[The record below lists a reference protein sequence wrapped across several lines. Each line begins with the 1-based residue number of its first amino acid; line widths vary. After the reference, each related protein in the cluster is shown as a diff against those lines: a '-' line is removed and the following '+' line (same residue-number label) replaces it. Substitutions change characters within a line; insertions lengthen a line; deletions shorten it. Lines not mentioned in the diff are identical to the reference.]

1 MKRGFFYRRI
11 IEPILNLLRQ
21 GITPEKIAL
30 SIAFG
35 IALGV
40 FPVIGATTL
49 LCAGAA
55 VVLRLNLPAIQLV
68 NYFVYPL
75 QIALLL
81 PFIRFGEF
89 LFRVRDPIPF
99 SIVQI
104 LEMIRTSI
112 PNAISTLWTSTM
124 HAIAAWLLV
133 GPLAVLLMYWALTP
147 ALRRLA
153 HLYEVARTPKPSAG
167 AAP

>member
-1 MKRGFFYRRI
+1 MKQGSFYRRLI
-11 IEPILNLLRQ
+11 LPILNLLQQ
-21 GITPEKIAL
+21 GITPEKVAL

-49 LCAGAA
+49 LCAAA
-55 VVLRLNLPAIQLV
+55 AIVLRLNLPAIQLV

-89 LFRVRDPIPF
+89 LFRVRQPMPF
-99 SIVQI
+99 SITQI
-104 LEMIRTSI
+104 LEMIATSI
-112 PNAISTLWTSTM
+112 PNAVATLWTATM

-133 GPLAVLLMYWALTP
+133 GPLAVLVFYAALAP
-147 ALRRLA
+147 VLRRLA
-153 HLYEVARTPKPSAG
+153 HLYLASQAPKSSTE
-167 AAP
+167 AAQ

>member
-1 MKRGFFYRRI
+1 MKQGFFHRRLVL
-11 IEPILNLLRQ
+11 PILNLLAQ

-49 LCAGAA
+49 LCAAA
-55 VVLRLNLPAIQLV
+55 AIVLRLNLPAIQLV

-89 LFRVRDPIPF
+89 LFRVREPMPF
-99 SIVQI
+99 SITQI
-104 LEMIRTSI
+104 LEMIATSI
-112 PNAISTLWTSTM
+112 PNAVATLWTATM
-124 HAIAAWLLV
+124 HAIAAWLMV
-133 GPLAVLLMYWALTP
+133 GPLSVLILYAALTP
-147 ALRRLA
+147 VLRRLA
-153 HLYEVARTPKPSAG
+153 HLYMASQAPKSSTE
-167 AAP
+167 AAQ

>member
-1 MKRGFFYRRI
+1 MKQGFFYRRLI
-11 IEPILNLLRQ
+11 LPILNLLRQ

-49 LCAGAA
+49 LCAMAA
-55 VVLRLNLPAIQLV
+55 IVLRLNLPAIQLV

-89 LFRVRDPIPF
+89 LFRVRDPLPF
-99 SIVQI
+99 SITQI
-104 LEMIRTSI
+104 LQMIATSI
-112 PNAISTLWTSTM
+112 PNAVATLWTATM

-133 GPLAVLLMYWALTP
+133 GPLAVLVSYAVLAPL
-147 ALRRLA
+147 LRRLA
-153 HLYEVARTPKPSAG
+153 HLYSVSRAPKSSTE
-167 AAP
+167 AAQ

>member
-1 MKRGFFYRRI
+1 MKQGLFYRRI
-11 IEPILNLLRQ
+11 VEPILNLLRQ

-49 LCAGAA
+49 LCAAA
-55 VVLRLNLPAIQLV
+55 AIVLRLNLPAIQLV

-99 SIVQI
+99 SILQI
-104 LEMIRTSI
+104 LEMIRADVG
-112 PNAISTLWTSTM
+112 NAISTLWTSTM
-124 HAIAAWLLV
+124 HAMVAWCLV
-133 GPLAVLLMYWALTP
+133 GPPAVLVMYWMLAP
-147 ALRRLA
+147 VLRRLA
-153 HLYEVARTPKPSAG
+153 HLYHIARAPKSSAG
-167 AAP
+167 APS

>member
-1 MKRGFFYRRI
+1 MKQGFFYHRLVL
-11 IEPILNLLRQ
+11 PILNLLRQ

-49 LCAGAA
+49 LCTLAA
-55 VVLRLNLPAIQLV
+55 VALRLNLPAIQLV

-89 LFRVRDPIPF
+89 LFRVREPMPF
-99 SIVQI
+99 SITQI
-104 LEMIRTSI
+104 LQMIATSI
-112 PNAISTLWTSTM
+112 PNAVSTLWTATM
-124 HAIAAWLLV
+124 HAIGAWLLV
-133 GPLAVLLMYWALTP
+133 GPLSVLILYSLLAPM
-147 ALRRLA
+147 LRRLA
-153 HLYEVARTPKPSAG
+153 QLYAISRTPGSSPE
-167 AAP
+167 AAQ

>member
-1 MKRGFFYRRI
+1 MKQGFFHRRLI
-11 IEPILNLLRQ
+11 LPILNLLRQ

-35 IALGV
+35 LALGV

-49 LCAGAA
+49 LCAAA
-55 VVLRLNLPAIQLV
+55 AIVLRLNLPAIQLV

-89 LFRVRDPIPF
+89 LFRVREPIPF
-99 SIVQI
+99 SITQV
-104 LEMIRTSI
+104 LEMIATSI
-112 PNAISTLWTSTM
+112 PNAVATLWTATM

-133 GPLAVLLMYWALTP
+133 GPVAVLVVYAVLAP
-147 ALRRLA
+147 ALHRLA
-153 HLYEVARTPKPSAG
+153 HLYAISRASRSSPE
-167 AAP
+167 AAQ

>member
-1 MKRGFFYRRI
+1 MKQGFFNRRLI
-11 IEPILNLLRQ
+11 LPILNLLRQ

-49 LCAGAA
+49 LCALAA
-55 VVLRLNLPAIQLV
+55 IAFRLNLPAIQLV

-89 LFRVRDPIPF
+89 LFRVRDPVPF
-99 SIVQI
+99 SITQI
-104 LEMIRTSI
+104 LHMISASI
-112 PNAISTLWTSTM
+112 PNAVSTLWTATM
-124 HAIAAWLLV
+124 HAIVAWLLV
-133 GPLAVLLMYWALTP
+133 GPPVVLLLYGALAP
-147 ALRRLA
+147 MLRRLA
-153 HLYEVARTPKPSAG
+153 HLYAASRTPGSSAE
-167 AAP
+167 AAQ

>member
-1 MKRGFFYRRI
+1 MKQGFFYRRI
-11 IEPILNLLRQ
+11 VEPILNLLRQ

-49 LCAGAA
+49 LCAAA
-55 VVLRLNLPAIQLV
+55 AIVLRLNLPAIQLV

-81 PFIRFGEF
+81 PFIRFGES

-99 SIVQI
+99 SILQI
-104 LEMIRTSI
+104 LEMIRADVG
-112 PNAISTLWTSTM
+112 NAISTLWTSTM
-124 HAIAAWLLV
+124 HAIVAWCLV
-133 GPLAVLLMYWALTP
+133 GPPAMLVMYWMLAP
-147 ALRRLA
+147 VLRRLA
-153 HLYEVARTPKPSAG
+153 HVYHIARAPKSSAG
-167 AAP
+167 APS

>member
-1 MKRGFFYRRI
+1 MKEGFFYRRI
-11 IEPILNLLRQ
+11 VLPILNLLRQ

-35 IALGV
+35 ISLGV

-49 LCAGAA
+49 LCTAA
-55 VVLRLNLPAIQLV
+55 ALGFRLNLPAIQLV

-81 PFIRFGEF
+81 PFIRFGEV
-89 LFRVRDPIPF
+89 LFRVQEPIPF

-104 LEMIRTSI
+104 LEMIKASI
-112 PNAISTLWTSTM
+112 PNAVSTLWTATM
-124 HAIAAWLLV
+124 HAIVAWLLV
-133 GPLAVLLMYWALTP
+133 GPLAVFLLYRILTP
-147 ALRRLA
+147 LLRRLA
-153 HLYEVARTPKPSAG
+153 FLHKIPQSSAG
-167 AAP
+167 AAHD

>member
-1 MKRGFFYRRI
+1 MKQGFFYGRLI
-11 IEPILNLLRQ
+11 LPILNLLRQ

-35 IALGV
+35 VALGV

-49 LCAGAA
+49 LCALAA
-55 VVLRLNLPAIQLV
+55 IAFRLNLPAIQLV

-81 PFIRFGEF
+81 PFIRFGEV
-89 LFRVRDPIPF
+89 LFRVRHPLPF
-99 SIVQI
+99 SITQI
-104 LEMIRTSI
+104 LEMITTSI
-112 PNAISTLWTSTM
+112 PNAVSTLWTATM
-124 HAIAAWLLV
+124 HAIVAWILV
-133 GPLAVLLMYWALTP
+133 GPLAVLLFYGALAP
-147 ALRRLA
+147 ALRRMA
-153 HLYEVARTPKPSAG
+153 HLYAISRAPKSSTE

>member
-1 MKRGFFYRRI
+1 MKQGFFYRRLI
-11 IEPILNLLRQ
+11 LPILNLLRQ

-30 SIAFG
+30 SIACG

-49 LCAGAA
+49 LCAAA
-55 VVLRLNLPAIQLV
+55 AIVLRLNLPAIQLV
-68 NYFVYPL
+68 NYFVSPL

-89 LFRVRDPIPF
+89 LFRVREPIPF
-99 SIVQI
+99 SITQI
-104 LEMIRTSI
+104 LEMIATSI
-112 PNAISTLWTSTM
+112 PNAVGTLWTATM

-133 GPLAVLLMYWALTP
+133 GPFSVLVLYAVLTP

-153 HLYEVARTPKPSAG
+153 QLYSLSQTPKSSTE
-167 AAP
+167 AAQ

>member
-1 MKRGFFYRRI
+1 MKQGFFYRRVVV
-11 IEPILNLLRQ
+11 PILNLLRQ

-49 LCAGAA
+49 LCALAA

-81 PFIRFGEF
+81 PFIRMGEF
-89 LFRVRDPIPF
+89 LFSVAQPIPF
-99 SIVQI
+99 SMTQI
-104 LEMIRTSI
+104 LEMIRTDVGH
-112 PNAISTLWTSTM
+112 AIATLWTATM
-124 HAIAAWLLV
+124 HAIVAWLLV
-133 GPLAVLLMYWALTP
+133 GPLVVLLLYRVLTP
-147 ALRRLA
+147 LLRRLDFRNRA
-153 HLYEVARTPKPSAG
+153 PHSSLG
-167 AAP
+167 AAQ

>member
-1 MKRGFFYRRI
+1 MKQGFFHRRV

-21 GITPEKIAL
+21 GITPEKVAL

-49 LCAGAA
+49 LCALAA

-81 PFIRFGEF
+81 PFIRFGEVI
-89 LFRVRDPIPF
+89 FRVRDPLPF
-99 SIVQI
+99 SITQI
-104 LEMIRTSI
+104 LQMISTDVG
-112 PNAISTLWTSTM
+112 NAISTLWTSTI
-124 HAIAAWLLV
+124 HAIVAWCLV
-133 GPLAVLLMYWALTP
+133 GPPAVLLLYVILAP
-147 ALRRLA
+147 VLRRMSA
-153 HLYEVARTPKPSAG
+153 LYHVARAKSSAG
-167 AAP
+167 ATQ